1 MTTVKISFITYQMGT
16 MEARLLIKLLSQY
29 QARVE
34 KEYAAPIGVAMPDA
48 VQCEYDMAID
58 MHNDLLKLL

>member
-1 MTTVKISFITYQMGT
+1 MTMQCVTYMMGVL
-16 MEARLLIKLLSQY
+16 EARLLIKLLSQY
-29 QARVE
+29 QAKLER
-34 KEYAAPIGVAMPDA
+34 EYAAPVGVAMPDA

>member
-1 MTTVKISFITYQMGT
+1 MKIQCITYMMGVL
-16 MEARLLIKLLSQY
+16 EARLLVKLLSQY
-29 QARVE
+29 QAKLE
-34 KEYAAPIGVAMPDA
+34 KEYAAPVGMAMPDA

>member
-1 MTTVKISFITYQMGT
+1 MQCVTYMMGVL
-16 MEARLLIKLLSQY
+16 EARLLIKLLSQY
-29 QARVE
+29 QAKLER
-34 KEYAAPIGVAMPDA
+34 EYAAPVGVAMPDA